1 MRNFRGRAGF
11 LPHGEAAMP
20 VSQTVALKTRFWN
33 AVEIFFLLITGLL
46 IAALLVSAQAEADPT
61 AFTRPLDPA
70 RQMEHVINRL
80 TFGATASTVSAVR
93 AIGVEKW
100 VELQLNPQKIVESK
114 TLEEKLAGYP
124 ALWMSTEDLAREY
137 PNRQYL
143 RAVSRGRVELPSDPE
158 ERRKVEALAKAY
170 AERERTFL
178 QQAGTANTAGM
189 NSAGAKQDEASPTLQ
204 GMGQAE
210 RLIALAGMTPEERQA
225 AIRTL
230 PAAERR
236 ALMENV
242 RPAFTVQSSLV
253 AGKLMRAVYSERQ
266 LEELMTDFWFNHFN
280 VSVQKEADRYYT
292 IPYERDVIRKHA
304 FGKFENLL
312 VATAQS
318 PAMLFYLDNFQSIS
332 PDARLPRRRQA
343 QGRQPQGNRVP
354 RGLNENYARELM
366 ELHTLGVN
374 GGYTQQD
381 VTEVARC
388 FTGWTIDIR
397 TVGGGFRF
405 VPMLHD
411 NKPKTVLGR
420 KIDVGGMKDGLTVL
434 SLLAQH
440 PSTARFISTKLAQ
453 RFVADQ
459 PPASLVDAMSATFT
473 RTGGDIRE
481 VLRTMFRS
489 KEFLSEGAYRAKV
502 KQPFEML
509 VSAIR
514 ALKADVAQPLALAR
528 SLDRLGQPIYRKQ
541 EPTGYSS
548 LNAEWVNSAALVER
562 MNLALGLAAN
572 RVPGVR
578 WSGIPE
584 SAEALV
590 ERARAEWLMPANPS
604 TVDAIRKAVSDP
616 AQEQLR
622 QYRGSTEAQLW
633 AGLLLGSPEFQ
644 RR

>member
-1 MRNFRGRAGF
+1 
-11 LPHGEAAMP
+11 MP
-20 VSQTVALKTRFWN
+20 VSQTVALKARLFGTRLWS
-33 AVEIFFLLITGLL
+33 AAEVALLLVTGLL
-46 IAALLVSAQAEADPT
+46 IAAFLLAAQPT
-61 AFTRPLDPA
+61 VDGSAFTRPLDPA
-70 RQMEHVINRL
+70 RQMEHAINRL
-80 TFGATASTVSAVR
+80 TFGPTASTVSVVR

-100 VELQLNPQKIVESK
+100 IELQLSPQKIVESK
-114 TLEEKLAGYP
+114 ILEEKLAAYP

-143 RAVSRGRVELPSDPE
+143 RAVSRGRAELPSDPE

-170 AERERTFL
+170 AERERAFL
-178 QQAGTANTAGM
+178 QQGRGANTAGM
-189 NSAGAKQDEASPTLQ
+189 NSTGAKQDDGPASLQ

-225 AIRTL
+225 ALRTL

-280 VSVQKEADRYYT
+280 VSVQKEADRYYA

-304 FGKFENLL
+304 FGKFEDLL

-332 PDARLPRRRQA
+332 PDARLPRRRQ
-343 QGRQPQGNRVP
+343 PQGNRAP
-354 RGLNENYARELM
+354 RGINENYARELM

-381 VTEVARC
+381 VAEVARC

-420 KIDVGGMKDGLTVL
+420 KIDAGGMKDGLAVL
-434 SLLAQH
+434 SMLAQH
-440 PSTARFISTKLAQ
+440 PATARFISTKLAQ

-473 RTGGDIRE
+473 RSGGDIRE

-489 KEFLSEGAYRAKV
+489 REFLSEGAYRAKV

-528 SLDRLGQPIYRKQ
+528 SLDRLGQPLYRKQ
-541 EPTGYSS
+541 EPTGFSS

-604 TVDAIRKAVSDP
+604 TVEAIRKAVSDP

>member
-1 MRNFRGRAGF
+1 MS
-11 LPHGEAAMP
+11 
-20 VSQTVALKTRFWN
+20 VSQTVTPKARFWN
-33 AVEIFFLLITGLL
+33 AVEILFLLFTGLL
-46 IAALLVSAQAEADPT
+46 IAAFLVSAQTGAGEKG
-61 AFTRPLDPA
+61 FTRPLDPA
-70 RQMEHVINRL
+70 REMEHVVNRL
-80 TFGATASTVSAVR
+80 TFGATTSTVSVVR

-100 VELQLNPQKIVESK
+100 IELQLNPQKIVESK
-114 TLEEKLAGYP
+114 TLEEKLAAYP
-124 ALWMSTEDLAREY
+124 ALWMSTEDLAKEY

-143 RAVSRGRVELPSDPE
+143 RAVSRGRADLPSDPE
-158 ERRKVEALAKAY
+158 ERRKVEALAKAH
-170 AERERTFL
+170 AQRERAFL
-178 QQAGTANTAGM
+178 QQARPGGGDAMSAASSQPSGNAPASLRAM
-189 NSAGAKQDEASPTLQ
+189 NQS
-204 GMGQAE
+204 E
-210 RLIALAGMTPEERQA
+210 RLIALASMTPEERQA

-230 PAAERR
+230 PAADRR

-242 RPAFTVQSSLV
+242 RPAFTVQSSLI
-253 AGKLMRAVYSERQ
+253 AGKFLRAVYSERQ
-266 LEELMTDFWFNHFN
+266 LEEVMTDFWFNHFN

-292 IPYERDVIRKHA
+292 IPYERDVIRRHA
-304 FGKFENLL
+304 FGKFEELL

-332 PDARLPRRRQA
+332 PDARLPRRRQQA
-343 QGRQPQGNRVP
+343 QRAP

-420 KIDVGGMKDGLTVL
+420 KIDAGGMKDGLTVL
-434 SLLAQH
+434 SLLARH

-459 PPASLVDAMSATFT
+459 PPASLIDAMSATFT
-473 RTGGDIRE
+473 RTDGDIRE

-489 KEFLSEGAYRAKV
+489 REFRSEGAYRAKV

-509 VSAIR
+509 VSAVR
-514 ALKADVAQPLALAR
+514 ALNADLSQPLALAR
-528 SLDRLGQPIYRKQ
+528 SLDRLGQPLYRKQ

-562 MNLALGLAAN
+562 MNVALGLATN
-572 RVPGVR
+572 RLPGVR

-584 SAEALV
+584 SGEAML
-590 ERARAEWLMPANPS
+590 ERARADWLLPANEA
-604 TVDAIRKAVSDP
+604 TTGAIRNAIGDP

-622 QYRGSTEAQLW
+622 QYRGSSEAQLW